1 MLRACVLRWDEFLHD
16 RGKFLL
22 VMWDS
27 PVALW
32 HLFFPDRDND
42 HERPE
47 V

>member
-1 MLRACVLRWDEFLHD
+1 MLRACVLRWDEFL
-16 RGKFLL
+16 GGSGAFLL

-32 HLFFPDRDND
+32 DLFFPELDNE